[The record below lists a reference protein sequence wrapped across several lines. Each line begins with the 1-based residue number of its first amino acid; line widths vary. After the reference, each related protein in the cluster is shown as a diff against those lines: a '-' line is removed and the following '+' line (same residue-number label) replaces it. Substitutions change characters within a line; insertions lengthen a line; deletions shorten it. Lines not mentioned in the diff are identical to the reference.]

1 MARGDCFKRSH
12 AVPCSECRSLL
23 PFWIIFLQLMSSMH
37 SIVVSRG
44 GKQQTRHFSNSTT
57 SNDKKQAIAGTC
69 VAHYYNNYEL
79 AKRRTYYF
87 STKTRTCQPASQ
99 PATAS
104 SSMHACMGTKWKY
117 NMWSESVSLN
127 ISKANDTMRM
137 EMLQTVPGTILKQ

>member
-1 MARGDCFKRSH
+1 M
-12 AVPCSECRSLL
+12 
-23 PFWIIFLQLMSSMH
+23 
-37 SIVVSRG
+37 
-44 GKQQTRHFSNSTT
+44 RHFSKSTT
-57 SNDKKQAIAGTC
+57 SNDIKKQAIAGTC

-99 PATAS
+99 PLPPRPC
-104 SSMHACMGTKWKY
+104 MHACMGTKWKY